1 MYIYS
6 IIGVIMI
13 YRVIKHGFVFF
24 NSRDVGEIIDI
35 PPEYANDCVE
45 LLENPTEK
53 QAEVKNAKVTKGK
66 SK

>member
-1 MYIYS
+1 MKYK
-6 IIGVIMI
+6 
-13 YRVIKHGFVFF
+13 VIKHGFVFF

-45 LLENPTEK
+45 LLEDTNQK

>member
-1 MYIYS
+1 MKYK
-6 IIGVIMI
+6 
-13 YRVIKHGFVFF
+13 VIKHGFVFF

>member
-1 MYIYS
+1 MKYK
-6 IIGVIMI
+6 
-13 YRVIKHGFVFF
+13 VIKHGFVFF

-35 PPEYANDCVE
+35 PPEDANDCVE
-45 LLENPTEK
+45 LLEDTNQK

>member
-1 MYIYS
+1 MKYK
-6 IIGVIMI
+6 
-13 YRVIKHGFVFF
+13 VIKHGFVFF

-45 LLENPTEK
+45 LLESPTEK